1 MYHVTK
7 LDYEVFFISSRGGKS
22 RGCEMEIERDVESRP
37 PDVKICPKKI
47 MYLLF
52 QFGTRWSDCCPR

>member
-7 LDYEVFFISSRGGKS
+7 LDYKVFFIGNRGGKS

-47 MYLLF
+47 MYLRVSSF
-52 QFGTRWSDCCPR
+52 SAWNTMV

>member
-7 LDYEVFFISSRGGKS
+7 LDYEVFFIGGKS

-37 PDVKICPKKI
+37 SDVKICPKKI
-47 MYLLF
+47 MYLRVSSF
-52 QFGTRWSDCCPR
+52 SAWNTMV